1 MSDGQAAA
9 NPGHT
14 WYLYV
19 LHCQGGS
26 LYTGITTDVKKRY
39 AAHAAGKGA
48 RYTRSFPP
56 QGIALVV
63 QFDSKGDA
71 LAAEHAVKA
80 MSAAQKRAWLAAQA
94 SATASPEGS
103 GNLAGS
109 NMKLSRS
116 RAGEN
121 R

>member
-1 MSDGQAAA
+1 MSDGKAAA
-9 NPGHT
+9 NPGRL

-26 LYTGITTDVKKRY
+26 LYTGITTDVAKRY

-56 QGIALVV
+56 LGIALVL
-63 QFDSKGDA
+63 QFDGKGDA

-80 MSAAQKRAWLAAQA
+80 MSAAQKRAWLAAQTQEA
-94 SATASPEGS
+94 DSSA
-103 GNLAGS
+103 GNG
-109 NMKLSRS
+109 R
-116 RAGEN
+116 
-121 R
+121 